1 MHGILHQKKSEE
13 FDGLNLVYTFKTENN
28 NNN

>member
-28 NNN
+28 KQ